1 LTNPSDHID
10 PLPVA
15 AVLKPARQ
23 RHVLALVAVALCALA
38 ALYLLVN
45 WLLTPVPVEAEKLPP
60 DTFRPTA
67 QQLSSLTIA
76 PVSFGENAEVLSAS
90 GSIAAD
96 GDHSTPIL
104 LPYSGQV
111 VKVMIEP
118 GQHVDKGQALLSV
131 ASPEL
136 VDARNALLT
145 GSAQVTS
152 GEEAVRMAEANA
164 ARQKGIY
171 QSAGGA
177 LKDYLQAQGDLVT
190 ARANLRASQS
200 ALGAA
205 RDRLGLFGKSA
216 AEIGALQS
224 PSRKLDPQAATVFR
238 SPVAGT
244 IADRNV
250 APGQFL
256 SAGGSTPIITVADLS
271 RVWLVAQLSESD
283 AARVQL
289 GDVVSVTTPSV
300 PGRVFSARID
310 NIGASLDPNTHRLPV
325 RATIDNPGQLLKP
338 QMFAS
343 FAIHRPLSGNS
354 GVLAPSSAI
363 IHEGDTARVWVLG
376 RDRLLHARPVEVAD
390 SAGGFSRIV
399 RGLRLGDRVV
409 TKGALFVNE
418 AGLDQ

>member
-1 LTNPSDHID
+1 MTNPSDQVA
-10 PLPVA
+10 PLPPAAELSRSRQWHLVVLVA
-15 AVLKPARQ
+15 A
-23 RHVLALVAVALCALA
+23 ALCALMTV
-38 ALYLLVN
+38 YLLVK
-45 WLLTPVPVEAEKLPP
+45 WLLTPIPVATEKLPA

-67 QQLSSLTIA
+67 QQLAGLTIA
-76 PVSFGENAEVLSAS
+76 SVSFGEKAQVLSAS
-90 GSIAAD
+90 GSIAVD

-111 VKVMIEP
+111 IKVMVEP
-118 GQHVDKGQALLSV
+118 GQHVEKGQALISI

-145 GSAQVTS
+145 AAAQVTS
-152 GEEAVRMAEANA
+152 SEEAVRLATANSV
-164 ARQKGIY
+164 RQKGIY

-200 ALGAA
+200 ALGTA

-216 AEIGALQS
+216 SQIASLQLS
-224 PSRKLDPQAATVFR
+224 DRSLNSQAATVLR

-244 IADRNV
+244 VADRSV

-289 GDVVSVTTPSV
+289 GDAVAVTTPAV

-343 FAIHRPLSGNS
+343 FAIRRPLTGNS
-354 GVLAPSSAI
+354 GVIAPSSAI
-363 IHEGDTARVWVLG
+363 IHEGDAARVWVLDG
-376 RDRLLHARPVEVAD
+376 DRLLHARSVQVAD

-399 RGLRLGDRVV
+399 QGLRPGDHVV

>member
-1 LTNPSDHID
+1 ML
-10 PLPVA
+10 VA
-15 AVLKPARQ
+15 A
-23 RHVLALVAVALCALA
+23 ALCALA
-38 ALYLLVN
+38 VVYLLVN
-45 WLLTPVPVEAEKLPP
+45 WLLTPVPVQTEKLPP

-67 QQLSSLTIA
+67 QQLAGLTIT

-90 GSIAAD
+90 GSIAVD

-111 VKVMIEP
+111 VKVMVEP
-118 GQHVDKGQALLSV
+118 GQRVTKGEPLLAI

-145 GSAQVTS
+145 AAAQVTS
-152 GEEAVRMAEANA
+152 GEEAVRLAAANA

-177 LKDYLQAQGDLVT
+177 LKDYLQSQGDLVT
-190 ARANLRASQS
+190 ARASLRASQS

-216 AEIGALQS
+216 TEIGALEAPGRRLNVQT
-224 PSRKLDPQAATVFR
+224 ATIFR

-244 IADRNV
+244 VADRSV

-289 GDVVSVTTPSV
+289 GDIVSVTTPAV

-399 RGLRLGDRVV
+399 RGLQLGDQVV